1 LLTDSSEATAV
12 QAEGKASKDQIPVS
26 PVSGA
31 VNYVTSEVVN
41 MEEGNLY
48 TDRTGK
54 TLPSP
59 LLS

>member
-1 LLTDSSEATAV
+1 MK
-12 QAEGKASKDQIPVS
+12 AEGKASKDQIPVS

-41 MEEGNLY
+41 MEEGNLF